1 MSQVTPVEFPS
12 WDSKTGLIYDDRMA
26 LHCCLWETEMQEQPE
41 RYLSPMKKI
50 QEYGLLHRCCILPS
64 KLATEEELH
73 LVHTKD
79 YINKIKNAVTIEDV
93 NKWEKLASN
102 YDGVFFN
109 SHTYECALLAAG
121 CSIELVSAVLQ
132 GKVNNGF
139 AIIRPPGHHAMVQD
153 ACGYCFFNN
162 VAISA
167 KYAMENYNLKRI
179 LIVDWDV
186 HHGQATQQI
195 FYDDPRV
202 LYFSIH
208 RYENGDFWPNLR
220 ESSFDFVGG
229 HAARGFNIN
238 VPLNSSRQGNAEYL
252 AIFNNILLP
261 IAYEFNPEL
270 VLISSGYDAALGCP
284 EGEMKLTPP
293 VYAHFLNLLSCLAG
307 GKICVLLE
315 GGYCIS
321 SLSESVA
328 FTLKGLLGDPCSLS
342 PCIGGVHES
351 SIESILNVISVHR
364 PFWDSIKLQNVYDSN
379 FDDDGSS
386 KHVVKIKYTKNPQEG
401 LTVYPTRGY
410 CPVQPQSLAIQ
421 FEAEIRDIIS
431 KIDFTVPKYRTG
443 FIFDPRT
450 TSGCHFQNHAETPE
464 HVLDFYNK
472 LQQSGLL
479 SKCVYVQPC
488 QLSEIESMPDSK
500 YVDKIHV
507 DCAITD
513 EISENLDKEFHMV
526 VFCQKVKRPIIN
538 TFERLLQLID
548 AVVMRKCVNGFAL
561 TRPAGH
567 YPDTENASGY
577 CIFNSVNIAAKYLT
591 TKHKMKKILILDLDI
606 GRGNSVQNYFYE
618 DNEVLYVSLHHHDN
632 EYFPISL
639 EAKEKQVGNNKGKG
653 FNVNIPFSHTICDG
667 DFIAAFFHI
676 ILPIAYEFCPE
687 FVLLSLGYDDGMHR
701 TRLSSSCLTII
712 TKLLSGLSNGKI
724 VVISEINFSFESAP
738 DAAAHCLS
746 ALLNEPCVPLR
757 QLKPTLEGIDT
768 IRNVVKVH
776 KNFWKSLAFD
786 VEVPYNLDSSEL
798 VEKIQNSD
806 DSNSISIR
814 RQSSNP
820 VAIPNIQDGTCMPLV
835 LEYET
840 HENFSNDAFFCVTP
854 LEYCPHLELLQPVP
868 NEGLNP
874 GAVCQTC
881 KDPNENW
888 VCLHCYQVYCGRF
901 INQHMV
907 QHGFDMKHY
916 LTLSYSDLSVWCYAC
931 DAYIHNDLLVPI
943 KEHACEAKF
952 NPDFRS

>member
-1 MSQVTPVEFPS
+1 MSQISPNKVL
-12 WDSKTGLIYDDRMA
+12 DRNSKTGLIYDDRMS
-26 LHCCLWETEMQEQPE
+26 LHYCLWESEMQERPE

-50 QEYGLLHRCCILPS
+50 REYGLLERCSVLPS
-64 KLATEEELH
+64 KLATEEELQ
-73 LVHTKD
+73 LVHTKE
-79 YINKIKNAVTIEDV
+79 YISEIKNSTATEEVSE
-93 NKWEKLASN
+93 WEKLSTK

-121 CSIELVSAVLQ
+121 CSLELVSAVLQ
-132 GKVNNGF
+132 NKINNGF
-139 AIIRPPGHHAMVQD
+139 AIVRPPGHHAMVQD

-162 VAISA
+162 VAIAA
-167 KYAMENYNLKRI
+167 KHALENYKLKRI

-220 ESSFDFVGG
+220 ESNFDFIGG
-229 HAARGFNIN
+229 HSAQGFNIN

-261 IAYEFNPEL
+261 VAHEFNPEL

-315 GGYCIS
+315 GGYCLS

-328 FTLKGLLGDPCSLS
+328 FTLKGLLGDPCCLIP
-342 PCIGGVHES
+342 PCVGVHES
-351 SIESILNVISVHR
+351 SVETILNVISAHR

-386 KHVVKIKYTKNPQEG
+386 KHLVKLKYTKNPQEG

-410 CPVQPQSLAIQ
+410 CPIYPQSLADQ
-421 FEAEIRDIIS
+421 FETEIKDIIS
-431 KIDFTVPKYRTG
+431 KIDFSVPKYRTG
-443 FIFDPRT
+443 FIFDSRT
-450 TSGCHFQNHAETPE
+450 TAPECNFQNHAETAE
-464 HVLDFYNK
+464 HAIAFYNK

-479 SKCVYVQPC
+479 SRCVYLQPS
-488 QLSEIESMPDSK
+488 QIPESESMQVFN
-500 YVDKIHV
+500 YVDKIQV
-507 DCAITD
+507 DCAFTD
-513 EISENLDKEFHMV
+513 DLSENLNKEFQMV
-526 VFCQKVKRPIIN
+526 HFCQKDKSSVIGI
-538 TFERLLQLID
+538 FERLLQLID
-548 AVVMRKCVNGFAL
+548 AVVMKKCVNGFAL
-561 TRPAGH
+561 LRPAGH
-567 YPDTENASGY
+567 YPDNENASGF
-577 CIFNSVNIAAKYLT
+577 CIFNSVNVAAKYLI
-591 TKHKMKKILILDLDI
+591 TKQKMNKILIVDLDI

-618 DNEVLYVSLHHHDN
+618 DSEVLYISLHHHDN

-639 EAKEKQVGNNKGKG
+639 EAKEKQVGSTKGKG

-667 DFIAAFFHI
+667 DFIAALFHI
-676 ILPIAYEFCPE
+676 ILPIAYEFGPE
-687 FVLLSLGYDDGMHR
+687 FVMLSLGYDDGMHR
-701 TRLSSSCLTII
+701 THLSSSCLAVI
-712 TKLLSGLSNGKI
+712 TKLLSGLSNGRI
-724 VVISEINFSFESAP
+724 VVISETNFCCESAP
-738 DAAAHCLS
+738 DTAAHCLS
-746 ALLNEPCVPLR
+746 ALLNDPCVPLR
-757 QLKPTLEGIDT
+757 QLKPTREGIDT

-786 VEVPYNLDSSEL
+786 VEVPCNLNSSEL
-798 VEKIQNSD
+798 EKKFQNSA
-806 DSNSISIR
+806 DSNSIGIR

-820 VAIPNIQDGTCMPLV
+820 VAIPKIQDEMGMSLT
-835 LEYET
+835 LEY
-840 HENFSNDAFFCVTP
+840 ENFSNDAFFCVTP
-854 LEYCPHLELLQPVP
+854 LEYCPHLDLLQPVP

-874 GAVCQTC
+874 RAVCQTC
-881 KDPNENW
+881 KDPSENW

-907 QHGFDMKHY
+907 QHGLDMKHY

-931 DAYIHNDLLVPI
+931 DAYIHNNLLVPI
-943 KEHACEAKF
+943 KERACEAKF
-952 NPDFRS
+952 NPDFGS